1 MLDYLEIRE
10 EQLAPVVESGN
21 VIGKILPEVT
31 EELGLGE
38 DITICTGA
46 LDQAAGAIG
55 AGNIREECSRNNRC
69 STCSV
74 CTCIQTSI

>member
-10 EQLAPVVESGN
+10 EQPAPVVESGY

-38 DITICTGA
+38 DISICTGS
-46 LDQAAGAIG
+46 LEQAAGAFG
-55 AGNIREECSRNNRC
+55 AGNFLE
-69 STCSV
+69 
-74 CTCIQTSI
+74 